1 MAGQLEDAKAAY
13 QQGGYATAMRLIAP
27 LAPQAQQGDA
37 ASEVALG
44 VLYFFGQGRSA
55 GLRGGSQVVSEG
67 GRAGLL

>member
-27 LAPQAQQGDA
+27 LAQQGDA
-37 ASEVALG
+37 APEVALG